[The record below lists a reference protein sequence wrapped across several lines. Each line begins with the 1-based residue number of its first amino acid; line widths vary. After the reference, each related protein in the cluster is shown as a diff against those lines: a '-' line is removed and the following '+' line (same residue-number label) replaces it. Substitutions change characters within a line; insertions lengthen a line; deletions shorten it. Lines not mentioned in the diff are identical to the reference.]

1 MFYLMENKYWV
12 IHNALVCNYKRFYM
26 ISYSFIYTYIYL
38 LVSVLHSFHSTVNI
52 HLIGLILY
60 IVF

>member
-1 MFYLMENKYWV
+1 MINSNLK
-12 IHNALVCNYKRFYM
+12 HALVCNYKRFYM

-38 LVSVLHSFHSTVNI
+38 LVSVLCSFAHRL